1 MNRTLK
7 RIFNLAAIC
16 IKGPGGKVGILYCC
30 IILGL
35 NLLEIYLSMKM
46 IMWNKDFFSAL
57 EKYDASGALYQI
69 GVFAIITVVNSC
81 QFLVAT
87 YLRQLVQIRW
97 RTVLTNTFLGRWFSD
112 KAFWHLNTD
121 ETSTLDNPDQRIS
134 EDCRIFVERLTGKA
148 LDLISAVISLSTYIF
163 ILWKLS
169 AFPIEITLFG
179 ETYYFEHYL
188 IIVAPIYVLISST
201 LTHWMGSP
209 LMRLNVIQQHR
220 EADMR
225 FALARLREFKEAVA
239 LENGEKAERK
249 IIDNRYLRILENW
262 RHRINREFILG
273 LFTRPYYM
281 SIMRIPTF
289 LAFPAYLAGHVAL
302 GGLMQLGSAFLRLI
316 TTMSWFI
323 FSYRELAELS
333 ATTHRLANFKQQMEA
348 IATIPS
354 PVEKVEAEDGKFH
367 IQNLTVNDPS
377 GKELLQID
385 NLVIALGDTVW
396 IDGPSGIGKST
407 LLKALSGIWPY
418 CHGKL
423 AVPKGKI
430 VFSPQKAYLPLG
442 SLAECVAYPEPP
454 QDMETIHNLLQ
465 LVGMNEARHEEQLKK
480 ATSIGDDYRLSGG
493 ELQRLQIARILYA
506 KPDWIFL
513 DEGTS
518 SLDIETEEKL
528 YSLIRTHLPQSSI
541 IVIAHREPKGLGTY
555 RHINLWKNRADN
567 QKQAS
572 LPEPD
577 TVGLV
582 PVLQRHILN
591 AC

>member
-46 IMWNKDFFSAL
+46 IMWNKDFYSAL
-57 EKYDASGALYQI
+57 EKYDATGALYQI
-69 GVFAIITVVNSC
+69 GVFGIITGINAF
-81 QFLVAT
+81 QYLVAT

-97 RTVLTNTFLGRWFSD
+97 RTVLTNTFLGRWFSN

-121 ETSTLDNPDQRIS
+121 ESSKLDNPDQRIS
-134 EDCRIFVERLTGKA
+134 EDCRLFVDRLTGKA
-148 LDLISAVISLSTYIF
+148 LDLISAVISLSTYVF

-169 AFPIEITLFG
+169 AFPLEITMFG
-179 ETYYFEHYL
+179 ETYYIEHYL

-225 FALARLREFKEAVA
+225 FALARIREFKEAVA

-249 IIDNRYLRILENW
+249 IIDNRYIRILDNW
-262 RHRINREFILG
+262 RQRINREFILG

-281 SIMRIPTF
+281 TVLRIPTF

-302 GGLMQLGSAFLRLI
+302 GGLMQLGSAFMRLV

-333 ATTHRLANFKQQMEA
+333 ATTNRLANFLQEMDAVAEMPQ
-348 IATIPS
+348 
-354 PVEKVEAEDGKFH
+354 PVEKTETKDGAFH
-367 IQNLTVNDPS
+367 VNDLTVKDPS
-377 GKELLQID
+377 GKELLHID
-385 NLVIALGDTVW
+385 DLTIQPGDTVW

-407 LLKALSGIWPY
+407 LLKTLSGIWPY
-418 CHGKL
+418 CSGRL
-423 AVPKGKI
+423 AVPQGKI

-442 SLAECVAYPEPP
+442 SLAECVAYPEAPE
-454 QDMETIHNLLQ
+454 DMEKIQNLLQ
-465 LVGMNEARHEEQLKK
+465 LVGLNEARHQEQLKK
-480 ATSIGDDYRLSGG
+480 ATDIGDDYRLSGG

-506 KPDWIFL
+506 EPDWIFL

-518 SLDIETEEKL
+518 SLDIEAEEKL
-528 YSLIRTHLPQSSI
+528 YNLIRTQLPQSSI

-555 RHINLWKNRADN
+555 RHIDLWNSRSGSQPKEKAL
-567 QKQAS
+567 S
-572 LPEPD
+572 EPD
-577 TVGLV
+577 TALV
-582 PVLQRHILN
+582 P
-591 AC
+591 A

>member
-7 RIFNLAAIC
+7 RIWDLAVIC
-16 IKGPGGKVGILYCC
+16 VKGPGGKIGILYCC

-35 NLLEIYLSMKM
+35 NLLEIFLSMKM
-46 IMWNKDFFSAL
+46 IIWNKDFYSAL
-57 EKYDASGALYQI
+57 EKYDATSALYQI
-69 GVFAIITVVNSC
+69 GVFAIITAINAF
-81 QFLVAT
+81 QYLVAT

-97 RTVLTNTFLGRWFSD
+97 RTILTNTFLGRWFSD

-121 ETSTLDNPDQRIS
+121 ESSALDNPDQRIS
-134 EDCRIFVERLTGKA
+134 EDCRIFVDRLTGKA
-148 LDLISAVISLSTYIF
+148 LDLISAIISLSTYVF

-169 AFPIEITLFG
+169 DFPLEINMFG
-179 ETYYFEHYL
+179 ETYYIRHYL

-249 IIDNRYLRILENW
+249 IIDNRYVRILDNW
-262 RHRINREFILG
+262 RQRINREFILG

-281 SIMRIPTF
+281 TVLRIPTF

-302 GGLMQLGSAFLRLI
+302 GGLMQLGSAFMRLV

-333 ATTHRLANFKQQMEA
+333 ATTNRLSDFMQQMDA
-348 IATIPS
+348 IMARPAPI
-354 PVEKVEAEDGKFH
+354 KKAETSDGAFH
-367 IQNLTVNDPS
+367 VQNLMVSDPS

-385 NLVIALGDTVW
+385 DLTIVPGDTVW

-407 LLKALSGIWPY
+407 LLKALSGIWPH
-418 CHGKL
+418 CSGKL
-423 AVPKGKI
+423 VIPQGKI

-442 SLAECVAYPEPP
+442 SLAECVSYPEAPE
-454 QDMETIHNLLQ
+454 DMETIQNLLQ
-465 LVGMNEARHEEQLKK
+465 LVGLNEARHQEQLKK
-480 ATSIGDDYRLSGG
+480 ATDIGDDYRLSGG

-518 SLDIETEEKL
+518 SLDTEAEEKL
-528 YSLIRTHLPQSSI
+528 YHLIRTHLPNSSI

-555 RHINLWKNRADN
+555 RHIDLWKNRQDSQTQQEAL
-567 QKQAS
+567 S
-572 LPEPD
+572 VPD
-577 TVGLV
+577 TAEFA
-582 PVLQRHILN
+582 P
-591 AC
+591 A

>member
-7 RIFNLAAIC
+7 RIWDLAVIC
-16 IKGPGGKVGILYCC
+16 VKGPGGKIGILYCC

-35 NLLEIYLSMKM
+35 NLLEIFLSMKM
-46 IMWNKDFFSAL
+46 IMWNKDFYSAL
-57 EKYDASGALYQI
+57 EKYDATGALYQI
-69 GVFAIITVVNSC
+69 GVFAIITAINAF
-81 QFLVAT
+81 QYLVAT

-97 RTVLTNTFLGRWFSD
+97 RTILTNTFLGRWFSG

-121 ETSTLDNPDQRIS
+121 ESSALDNPDQRIS
-134 EDCRIFVERLTGKA
+134 EDCRIFVDRLTGKA
-148 LDLISAVISLSTYIF
+148 LDLISAIISLSTYVF

-169 AFPIEITLFG
+169 DFPLEISMFG
-179 ETYYFEHYL
+179 ETYYIKHYL

-249 IIDNRYLRILENW
+249 IIDNRYIRILDNW
-262 RHRINREFILG
+262 RQRINREFILG

-281 SIMRIPTF
+281 TVLRIPTF

-302 GGLMQLGSAFLRLI
+302 GGLMQLGSAFMRLV

-333 ATTHRLANFKQQMEA
+333 ATTNRLSDFMQQMDAIMARPAPIKKTEA
-348 IATIPS
+348 S
-354 PVEKVEAEDGKFH
+354 DGAFH
-367 IQNLTVNDPS
+367 VQNLTVSDPS

-385 NLVIALGDTVW
+385 DLTIVPGDTVW

-418 CHGKL
+418 CSGKL
-423 AVPKGKI
+423 VIPQGKI

-442 SLAECVAYPEPP
+442 SLAECVSYPEAPE
-454 QDMETIHNLLQ
+454 DMETIQNLLQ
-465 LVGMNEARHEEQLKK
+465 LVGLNEARHQEQLKK
-480 ATSIGDDYRLSGG
+480 TTDVGDDYRLSGG

-518 SLDIETEEKL
+518 SLDTEAEEKL
-528 YSLIRTHLPQSSI
+528 YHLIRTHLPNSSI

-555 RHINLWKNRADN
+555 RHIDLWKNRQDS
-567 QKQAS
+567 QTQQEAS
-572 LPEPD
+572 PAPD
-577 TVGLV
+577 TAGFA
-582 PVLQRHILN
+582 P
-591 AC
+591 A

>member
-1 MNRTLK
+1 MKITLK
-7 RIFNLAAIC
+7 RIGQLAAIC
-16 IKGPGGKVGILYCC
+16 IKSPGGKVGILYCC

-46 IMWNKDFFSAL
+46 IMWNKDFYSAL
-57 EKYDASGALYQI
+57 EKYDASGALLQI
-69 GVFAIITVVNSC
+69 GVFGIITAVNAF
-81 QFLVAT
+81 QYLVAT

-97 RTVLTNTFLGRWFSD
+97 RTGLTNSFLGNWFSG

-121 ETSTLDNPDQRIS
+121 ESSSLDNPDQRIS
-134 EDCRIFVERLTGKA
+134 EDCRIFVDRLTGKA
-148 LDLISAVISLSTYIF
+148 LDLISAIISLSTYVF

-169 AFPIEITLFG
+169 AFPLEITLFG
-179 ETYYFEHYL
+179 TTYYIEHYL
-188 IIVAPIYVLISST
+188 IIVAPIYVLISSAM
-201 LTHWMGSP
+201 THWMGFP

-239 LENGEKAERK
+239 LENGEKAERR
-249 IIDNRYLRILENW
+249 IIDNRYGRILENW

-281 SIMRIPTF
+281 TVLRIPPF

-302 GGLMQLGSAFLRLI
+302 GGLMQLGSAFMRLV

-323 FSYRELAELS
+323 FSYRELVELG
-333 ATTHRLANFKQQMEA
+333 ATTNRLANFKQQMDE
-348 IATIPS
+348 IATRPS
-354 PVEKVEAEDGKFH
+354 PIEKTEAEDGSYR
-367 IQNLTVNDPS
+367 IQDMTVSDPS
-377 GKELLQID
+377 GKALLHID
-385 NLVIALGDTVW
+385 NLTIAPGETIW

-418 CHGKL
+418 CNGKL
-423 AVPKGKI
+423 AVPQGKI

-442 SLAECVAYPEPP
+442 SLAECVSYPEQPG
-454 QDMETIHNLLQ
+454 DMATIHDLLQ
-465 LVGMNEARHEEQLKK
+465 LVGLDESRHQEQLKK
-480 ATSIGDDYRLSGG
+480 ATDIGDDYRLSGG

-518 SLDIETEEKL
+518 SLDIEAEKKL
-528 YSLIRTHLPQSSI
+528 YNLIRTHLPQSSI

-555 RHINLWKNRADN
+555 RHIDLWQNRSGNATLSEGLSAPD
-567 QKQAS
+567 AS
-572 LPEPD
+572 
-577 TVGLV
+577 GLV
-582 PVLQRHILN
+582 P
-591 AC
+591 A

>member
-7 RIFNLAAIC
+7 RIFELAAVC
-16 IKGPGGKVGILYCC
+16 IRGPGGKVGILYCC

-46 IMWNKDFFSAL
+46 IMWNKDFYSAL
-57 EKYDASGALYQI
+57 EKYDASGALFQI
-69 GVFAIITVVNSC
+69 GVFAIITGINAF
-81 QFLVAT
+81 QYLVAT

-97 RTVLTNTFLGRWFSD
+97 RTILTNTFLGRWFAD

-121 ETSTLDNPDQRIS
+121 ESSALDNPDQRIS
-134 EDCRIFVERLTGKA
+134 EDCRIFVDRLTGKA
-148 LDLISAVISLSTYIF
+148 LDLISAIISLSTYVF

-169 AFPIEITLFG
+169 DFPLEINWFG
-179 ETYYFEHYL
+179 ETYYIRHYL

-249 IIDNRYLRILENW
+249 IIDSRYLRILDNW
-262 RHRINREFILG
+262 RARINREFILG

-281 SIMRIPTF
+281 TVLRIPTF

-302 GGLMQLGSAFLRLI
+302 GGLMQLGSAFMRLV

-333 ATTHRLANFKQQMEA
+333 ATTNRLSDFMGQMDEITA
-348 IATIPS
+348 RPE
-354 PVEKVEAEDGKFH
+354 PLEKAESVDGTFH
-367 IQNLTVNDPS
+367 VQDLVVSDPA
-377 GKELLQID
+377 GKGLLKID
-385 NLVIALGDTVW
+385 NLMIRPGDTVW

-407 LLKALSGIWPY
+407 LLKTFSGIWPY

-423 AVPKGKI
+423 SLPTGKI

-442 SLAECVAYPEPP
+442 TLAECVAYPEPP
-454 QDMETIHNLLQ
+454 RDIEKIRSLLQ
-465 LVGMNEARHEEQLKK
+465 LVGLNEPRHIQQLEK
-480 ATSIGDDYRLSGG
+480 TTDIGDDYRLSGG

-506 KPDWIFL
+506 RPDWIFL

-518 SLDIETEEKL
+518 SLDIEAEEKL
-528 YSLIRTHLPQSSI
+528 YHLIRTHLPDSSI

-555 RHINLWKNRADN
+555 RHIDLWKNRPGSRALE
-567 QKQAS
+567 AV
-572 LPEPD
+572 PD
-577 TVGLV
+577 PDAVSIV
-582 PVLQRHILN
+582 P
-591 AC
+591 A

>member
-7 RIFNLAAIC
+7 RIWDLTVLC
-16 IKGPGGKVGILYCC
+16 VRGPGGKVGILYCC

-35 NLLEIYLSMKM
+35 NLFEIYLSMKM
-46 IMWNKDFFSAL
+46 IMWNKDFYSAL

-69 GVFAIITVVNSC
+69 GVFAIITGVNAF
-81 QFLVAT
+81 QYLVAT

-97 RTVLTNTFLGRWFSD
+97 RTILTNTFLGRWFAD

-121 ETSTLDNPDQRIS
+121 ESSALDNPDQRIS
-134 EDCRIFVERLTGKA
+134 EDCRIFVDRLTGKA
-148 LDLISAVISLSTYIF
+148 LDLFSAIISLSTYVF

-169 AFPIEITLFG
+169 DFPLEIHLFG
-179 ETYYFEHYL
+179 ETYYIRHYL

-249 IIDNRYLRILENW
+249 IIDNRYLRILDNW
-262 RHRINREFILG
+262 RARINREFILG

-281 SIMRIPTF
+281 TVLRIPTF

-302 GGLMQLGSAFLRLI
+302 GGLMQLGSAFMRLV

-333 ATTHRLANFKQQMEA
+333 ATTNRLSDFMEQIDEVA
-348 IATIPS
+348 AMPP
-354 PVEKVEAEDGKFH
+354 PVEKARSNDGSYH
-367 IQNLTVNDPS
+367 IKGLTVCDPS
-377 GKELLQID
+377 GRELLSIE
-385 NLVIALGDTVW
+385 NLTIQPGDTVW

-407 LLKALSGIWPY
+407 LLKALSGIWPH
-418 CHGKL
+418 CRGKL
-423 AVPKGKI
+423 AVPEGKT

-454 QDMETIHNLLQ
+454 QDMEKIRELLQ
-465 LVGMNEARHEEQLKK
+465 LVGLNEPRHEEQLKK
-480 ATSIGDDYRLSGG
+480 ATDIGDDYRLSGG

-518 SLDIETEEKL
+518 SLDIEAEEKL
-528 YSLIRTHLPQSSI
+528 YRLIRTHLPDSSI

-555 RHINLWKNRADN
+555 RHIDLWKNRADR
-567 QKQAS
+567 QEQEAS
-572 LPEPD
+572 TEPD
-577 TVGLV
+577 AAGLA
-582 PVLQRHILN
+582 L
-591 AC
+591 A